1 MLGIAALCCFHWWLT
16 PSCSRQAGSS
26 ATGQGQSSAL
36 EWTLKI
42 SLPPPSTHLALG
54 PCTLSTLVEGRAT
67 SARRCT
73 VSCHITHPCQEH
85 PWALGLHGTKIKA
98 FSSSTN
104 LEKKKKKCNGY
115 SEGMFTWYTLLVR
128 FSTKFNTLHVMLEI
142 QALRA

>member
-104 LEKKKKKCNGY
+104 LEKKKKNA
-115 SEGMFTWYTLLVR
+115 MD
-128 FSTKFNTLHVMLEI
+128 I
-142 QALRA
+142 QKECSPGTHFWSDFPPNLTPFMSCWKYRL